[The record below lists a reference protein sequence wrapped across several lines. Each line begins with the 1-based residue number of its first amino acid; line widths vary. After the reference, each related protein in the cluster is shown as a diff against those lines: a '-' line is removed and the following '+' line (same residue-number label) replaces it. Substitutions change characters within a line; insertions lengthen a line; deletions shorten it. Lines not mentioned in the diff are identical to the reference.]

1 MRVKND
7 GFYLNN
13 IKIVDKK
20 SELQFAIFDILI
32 DHYFYEIKNGCCY
45 LHIKSICDQLEKKSI
60 FLDNPQNQINN
71 AIYKIRNNIKKITH
85 INYQIIEN
93 KRWEGFRINNE
104 VFLCRGDNFL

>member
-1 MRVKND
+1 MN
-7 GFYLNN
+7 
-13 IKIVDKK
+13 
-20 SELQFAIFDILI
+20 
-32 DHYFYEIKNGCCY
+32 
-45 LHIKSICDQLEKKSI
+45 
-60 FLDNPQNQINN
+60 NN